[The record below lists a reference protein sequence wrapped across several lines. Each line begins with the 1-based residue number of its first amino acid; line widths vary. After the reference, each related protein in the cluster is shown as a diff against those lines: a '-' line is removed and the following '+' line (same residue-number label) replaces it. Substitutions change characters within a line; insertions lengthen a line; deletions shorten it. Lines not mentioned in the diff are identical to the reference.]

1 MALAA
6 AVRIVDRTLQVY
18 EQEAELVSAANGWSI
33 NRVAMWAFFFVDK
46 IIPPFHTYIQTH
58 NIYTSCIM
66 SLQIIVIL

>member
-33 NRVAMWAFFFVDK
+33 NRVAM
-46 IIPPFHTYIQTH
+46 
-58 NIYTSCIM
+58 
-66 SLQIIVIL
+66 